1 MAKRKSE
8 NPYIQASKRLHH
20 AFGEASYLLRSTD
33 RAASK
38 AIARC
43 TGKPHSYLAQF
54 LKDAPA
60 ARAELLECVRLI
72 ADAEH
77 RIRAGQCKDAPAAA
91 NVVPFRKAS

>member
-8 NPYIQASKRLHH
+8 NPYIQASKRLQN
-20 AFGEASYLLRSTD
+20 AFGEASSILQNSD
-33 RAASK
+33 RT
-38 AIARC
+38 IANAVKRC
-43 TGKPHSYLAQF
+43 TGNRHSWLAQF

-77 RIRAGQCKDAPAAA
+77 RISAEQCKDAPAAA